1 MDQDKSKT
9 KSVEKTGVETASAG
23 ATRSETAIA
32 GGADPASPTFADR
45 SDPAGDAAGPA
56 RDERADAGQPKRAG
70 KRKGA
75 DETGT
80 GSEQGNPKPPKNKA
94 QPAGAATSKAKS
106 NAKVG
111 PAVASVSSKLDQLVA
126 LLRAPGG
133 ATLPELQS
141 AIGWQVHSV
150 RGAMAGALRKKGCSV
165 TSEKPE
171 DGLRRYRIVEAS

>member
-9 KSVEKTGVETASAG
+9 KCVETASAD
-23 ATRSETAIA
+23 ATRTDAAIA
-32 GGADPASPTFADR
+32 SVADAASPTFADR
-45 SDPAGDAAGPA
+45 SDPAGEAASPA
-56 RDERADAGQPKRAG
+56 HKKRADAGQPKQAG

-75 DETGT
+75 GETGT
-80 GSEQGNPKPPKNKA
+80 GSDQGNPKPPKNKA
-94 QPAGAATSKAKS
+94 QSDGAATSKAKS
-106 NAKVG
+106 NAKSNA
-111 PAVASVSSKLDQLVA
+111 AVAPVPSKLDQLVA

-150 RGAMAGALRKKGCSV
+150 RGAMAGALRRKGYSV

-171 DGLRRYRIVEAS
+171 GGLRRYRIVEAS